1 MGRKRRKIIRRPVRA
16 PPKVFYCPS
25 CGAHAVTVV
34 HSERYRARVACGNCG
49 LTHEVPWLAGYMPV
63 DAYSTWYDI
72 VTGRVSPDAV
82 KAKIE
87 RLEAVASLAESVA
100 EGSLS
105 ESEEAPATEA
115 GEEEYPEK

>member
-34 HSERYRARVACGNCG
+34 HSERYRARVACGSCG
-49 LTHEVPWLAGYMPV
+49 LTHEVPWLGGYMPV

-72 VTGRVSPDAV
+72 VTGRVSPEAV
-82 KAKIE
+82 RAKIE
-87 RLEAVASLAESVA
+87 RLESVASLAESVVQ
-100 EGSLS
+100 ESVS
-105 ESEEAPATEA
+105 ESEEASAAEA
-115 GEEEYPEK
+115 SEEESREK